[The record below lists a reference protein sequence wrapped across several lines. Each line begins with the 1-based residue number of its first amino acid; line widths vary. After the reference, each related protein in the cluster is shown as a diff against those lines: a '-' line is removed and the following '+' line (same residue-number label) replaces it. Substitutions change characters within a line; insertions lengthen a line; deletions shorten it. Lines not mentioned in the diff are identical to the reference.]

1 MIVSLIFKFLLSE
14 RMEVEKVI
22 KHLYESLSFKLDIG
36 PQNSLSKEFL
46 SGVAR

>member
-1 MIVSLIFKFLLSE
+1 MVSLIFKFLLSE